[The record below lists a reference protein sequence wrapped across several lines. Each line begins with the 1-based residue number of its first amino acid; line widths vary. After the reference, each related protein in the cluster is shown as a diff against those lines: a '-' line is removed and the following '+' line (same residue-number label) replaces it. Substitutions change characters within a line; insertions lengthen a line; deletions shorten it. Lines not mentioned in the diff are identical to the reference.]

1 MFLALHRSRS
11 VGHNAEVPAYFRSRV
26 EEFLATSDEAVL
38 ARLTQGYVRDGF
50 AALQAAAHRAFAV
63 SIPRIRESLQQAVV
77 QRESL
82 KHAGLLLEFPIYR
95 LRKRIDLVLL
105 IGDVVVPVEIKTRAE
120 EVAAADRAQAEE
132 YALDLRDFHEG
143 SHERSICPMLWAF
156 ELRQPGL
163 VQVSRDV
170 GVSPLSV
177 AGHAGLAHA
186 LVQVALIASGPQI
199 DVKQWDEAAY
209 RPVPTIIEAA
219 TAIMAGTKV
228 EAITRA
234 DAENMDSCARRVA
247 EILREAQRD
256 ERHALVFLTG
266 VPGSGKTLAGLKIV
280 QKDGLPA
287 GVNAVY
293 LSGNSPLLV
302 VLRKA
307 LAEDEYERRRHE
319 PGVRKAEIERQV
331 KASIQHVNDYLRDG
345 ENRAMLDERVIVFDE
360 AQRAWDADQAPEEF
374 GRDASEPEL
383 ILKLVSRAAPW
394 SVCVCLLGTG
404 QEINSGEEGL
414 IGWVRALNKLPAE
427 QQSKW
432 TLFGDRATIDR
443 ECQAPNQLPITLSD
457 SVESRHEPD
466 LQLRVPMRHYRCP
479 QTTDWV
485 AAVLEQDTVRAF
497 GVAEQINRY
506 PLLVTRS
513 LEAARAW
520 LRKERRGLRRFGLVG
535 SSGARR
541 LRAYGLG
548 STLNA
553 QAGDE
558 IAHWYLRAEGDV
570 RASYAL
576 EVVANEY
583 TTQGLELDLVC
594 VCWGGDFVRGID
606 GWEYRAFRGHQWNNV
621 RKPEIQRQIL
631 NSYRV
636 LLSRAREGL
645 LIWIPEGSDEDGTRP
660 RDQMDRTYGFLLR
673 CGAKALEGSDVGDGR
688 TSPTTYHPP
697 E

>member
-1 MFLALHRSRS
+1 M
-11 VGHNAEVPAYFRSRV
+11 PAYYKSTV
-26 EEFLATSDEAVL
+26 EEFLATADDIVL

-50 AALQAAAHRAFAV
+50 EAMQAEAHRAFEV
-63 SIPRIRESLQQAVV
+63 SIPRIRESLRHAVAE
-77 QRESL
+77 REWL
-82 KHAGLLLEFPIYR
+82 KHAGILLEFPIYR
-95 LRKRIDLVLL
+95 LRRRIDLVLL
-105 IGDVVVPVEIKTRAE
+105 IGNVVVPVEIKTRAK

-143 SHERSICPMLWAF
+143 SHDCPICPVLWAF
-156 ELRQPGL
+156 ELRQANL
-163 VQVSRDV
+163 IQVGCDV
-170 GVSPLSV
+170 GVAPLSIAGQDDIADLLVRV
-177 AGHAGLAHA
+177 AS
-186 LVQVALIASGPQI
+186 IAAGPQI
-199 DVKQWDEAAY
+199 DVKQWDEAVY
-209 RPVPTIIEAA
+209 RPVPTIVEAA
-219 TAIMAGTKV
+219 TAIMAGTRV

-234 DAENMDSCARRVA
+234 DAENLELSARRVS
-247 EILREAQRD
+247 EIVAEAQRD

-266 VPGSGKTLAGLKIV
+266 VPGSGKTLAGLRIV
-280 QKDGLPA
+280 QRDGLPS

-293 LSGNSPLLV
+293 LSGNSPLLI

-307 LAEDEYERRRHE
+307 LAEDEYERRKQE
-319 PGVRKAEIERQV
+319 PGIRKSEIERQV

-345 ENRAMLDERVIVFDE
+345 KNRRLLEERAIVFDE
-360 AQRAWDADQAPEEF
+360 AQRAWDAEQAPEGF

-383 ILKLVSRAAPW
+383 ILELVSRAAPW

-414 IGWVRALNKLPAE
+414 VGWVRALNKLPVE

-432 TLFGDRATIDR
+432 TLYGDQATIAR
-443 ECQAPNQLPITLSD
+443 ECQSPNRLPVTLSAN
-457 SVESRHEPD
+457 VGMRNEPD
-466 LQLRVPMRHYRCP
+466 LQLQVPMRHYRCP

-485 AAVLEQDTVRAF
+485 AAMLEQGADGALEIAAR
-497 GVAEQINRY
+497 IDRY

-513 LEAARAW
+513 LDLARAW
-520 LRKERRGLRRFGLVG
+520 LRKQRRGLRRFGLVG

-553 QAGDE
+553 QSGDE
-558 IAHWYLRAEGDV
+558 IAHWYLRPEGDV

-594 VCWGGDFVRGID
+594 VCWGGDFVRGVD
-606 GWEYRAFRGHQWNNV
+606 TWEYREFRGHRWNNV
-621 RKPEIQRQIL
+621 LKPENQKQIL

-645 LIWIPEGSDEDGTRP
+645 LIWIPEGSDEDKTRP
-660 RDQMDRTYGFLLR
+660 RDQMDRTYEYLLC
-673 CGAKALEGSDVGDGR
+673 CGAKALEG
-688 TSPTTYHPP
+688 
-697 E
+697 

>member
-1 MFLALHRSRS
+1 M
-11 VGHNAEVPAYFRSRV
+11 PAYFRSTV
-26 EEFLATSDEAVL
+26 EEFLATADELVL

-50 AALQAAAHRAFAV
+50 AAMQAEAHKAFEV
-63 SIPRIRESLQQAVV
+63 SIPRIRKSLQQAVAK
-77 QRESL
+77 RASL
-82 KHAGLLLEFPIYR
+82 KDAGILLEFPIYR
-95 LRKRIDLVLL
+95 LRKRIDLILL
-105 IGDVVVPVEIKTRAE
+105 VGDVVVPVEIKTRAK

-143 SHERSICPMLWAF
+143 SHERAICPVLWAF

-177 AGHAGLAHA
+177 AGHDGVADA
-186 LVQVALIASGPQI
+186 LVEVASIASGSQI
-199 DVKQWDEAAY
+199 DVKRWDDAVY

-234 DAENMDSCARRVA
+234 DAENMDSCARRVL
-247 EILREAQRD
+247 EILREAQRN

-293 LSGNSPLLV
+293 LSGNSSLLI

-345 ENRAMLDERVIVFDE
+345 KNRELLDERVIVFDE

-414 IGWVRALNKLPAE
+414 VGWVRALNKLPAE

-432 TLFGDRATIDR
+432 TLYGDRATIER
-443 ECQAPNQLPITLSD
+443 ECRIPNQLPVPLSAN
-457 SVESRHEPD
+457 VEMRHERD

-479 QTTDWV
+479 QTSDWV
-485 AAVLEQDTVRAF
+485 AAVLEQDADTALEI
-497 GVAEQINRY
+497 AAQIDRY

-513 LEAARAW
+513 LDAARAW
-520 LRKERRGLRRFGLVG
+520 LRKQRRGLRRFGLVG

-548 STLNA
+548 STLNS

-558 IAHWYLRAEGDV
+558 IAHWYLRPEGDV

-594 VCWGGDFVRGID
+594 VCWGGDFVRGVE
-606 GWEYRAFRGHQWNNV
+606 GWEYREFRGDRWSNV
-621 RKPEIQRQIL
+621 RKPENQKQIL

-645 LIWIPEGSDEDGTRP
+645 LIWIPEGSDEDKTRP
-660 RDQMDRTYGFLLR
+660 RDQMDRTCEYLLR
-673 CGAKALEGSDVGDGR
+673 CGATALEGGVVGDQSSVPHT
-688 TSPTTYHPP
+688 TSST
-697 E
+697 